1 MSVSIR
7 GDLKKLLKTLEK
19 GARVD
24 LRRLAKPVGAAMV
37 ASTKQRFRDS
47 RDPEGKPWQPLSEAT
62 RALGYGKRDY
72 TPLGR
77 LKQSAVRREALRKIL
92 VQRARLRNSINYRTD
107 GSRVAIGTN
116 LAYAR
121 IHQLGG
127 RAGRGMKVRIPARP
141 YLGISKGDLKEIERM
156 ASRFLEDAL

>member
-7 GDLKKLLKTLEK
+7 GDLKKLLKTLDN
-19 GARVD
+19 ASRVN
-24 LRRLAKPVGAAMV
+24 LSRLAKPVGAAMV

-47 RDPEGKPWQPLSEAT
+47 RDPEGKPWQPLSDVT

-77 LKQSAVRREALRKIL
+77 LKQSAARREALRKIL
-92 VQRARLRNSINYRTD
+92 VQRATLRNSITYRAD

-116 LAYAR
+116 LKYAR

-127 RAGRGMKVRIPARP
+127 RAGRGKKVRIPARP
-141 YLGISKGDLKEIERM
+141 YLGISKEDRKEIERM
-156 ASRFLEDAL
+156 TRRFLEEAL